1 MRKAFIQPLIN
12 WDWFIVV
19 DEKDDGVEV
28 ISFDRRH
35 RYEERGCRRPFKI
48 DGELVCNSESEGRT
62 LTAITVRENGVVK
75 THNVLNPGNIFSYTE
90 K

>member
-12 WDWFIVV
+12 WDWYLIC

-35 RYEERGCRRPFKI
+35 RYEERGCCRPFKI
-48 DGELVCNSESEGRT
+48 DGELVCNSEGENRK
-62 LTAITVRENGVVK
+62 LLAITVREGGIIK
-75 THNVLNPGNIFSYTE
+75 THKVLNPKNIFSYTE

>member
-1 MRKAFIQPLIN
+1 MRKAFIQPMIN
-12 WDWFIVV
+12 WDWFMVV
-19 DEKDDGVEV
+19 DEKAGGVEV

-35 RYEERGCRRPFKI
+35 RYEDRGCRRPFKI
-48 DGELVCNSESEGRT
+48 DGELTIISEGANRT

-75 THNVLNPGNIFSYTE
+75 THSVLNPGHIFSYTE